1 MAVYHYYM
9 LASLKKNN
17 KNNKKESFKEKISK
31 FFEKIKS
38 KSKKSKKDNKDNKKT
53 SKKATKK
60 ENPMNKKNKNKKKP
74 VKAIIIITG
83 IIITIIVMHNNY
95 VRMMKHQKP
104 QPQIHNFKKIPTK
117 EQKQIKKEKQPQQ
130 KSITSQQ
137 TQQPQVKKTQQT
149 QQPQVKK
156 NNNYEKIYFEK
167 ECAKVKNQISF
178 SIGLNNNIYVG
189 ENIFKLGDMIPFD
202 NIKIKIKSYQY
213 IDPQDIKLNLVL
225 QRNNKTFVCPV
236 IVNTLKNLKIKTGTM
251 SVEIEDIQSGVK
263 KIVLAG
269 ENAFL
274 KTSLY
279 YTKGNDAYF
288 NTPKGILK
296 VKGE

>member
-1 MAVYHYYM
+1 MAAYHYYM
-9 LASLKKNN
+9 LASLKKDN

-38 KSKKSKKDNKDNKKT
+38 KNKKSEKDNKDDKKM

-74 VKAIIIITG
+74 IKAVIIITG

-95 VRMMKHQKP
+95 VRTMKHQKS
-104 QPQIHNFKKIPTK
+104 QPQIHNFQKMPVK
-117 EQKQIKKEKQPQQ
+117 KQIKKIKQPQQ
-130 KSITSQQ
+130 TKSFQQ
-137 TQQPQVKKTQQT
+137 IQQAQVKKD
-149 QQPQVKK
+149 
-156 NNNYEKIYFEK
+156 NNYEKIYFEK

-189 ENIFKLGDMIPFD
+189 ENIFKIGDIIPFD

-213 IDPQDIKLNLVL
+213 VSPQNIKLNLIL
-225 QRNNKTFVCPV
+225 QKNKKIFICPV
-236 IVNTLKNLKIKTGTM
+236 IINTLKNLKIKTGTM
-251 SVEIEDIQSGVK
+251 SVEIEDIQSGAK
-263 KIVLAG
+263 KVVLAG
-269 ENAFL
+269 EKAFL
-274 KTSLY
+274 KTNLY